1 MADTKKP
8 FEEVSA
14 EDAQA
19 MFANAAKALG
29 GSQGRSAGFRR
40 VSIPV
45 SEPVRPEPLP
55 KEEVK
60 VEAAVVE
67 EAAVEERFVEP
78 VRPAETIAPEKPQS
92 KRKAW
97 YLKKRKEEEEESL
110 PISKDKLR
118 ERRAAREASEEAEV
132 VAAAAAAP
140 VVEELAEDEDI
151 RIAESRPSRI
161 SSEDEH
167 DDYDERYDF
176 GATTVIPSAVVFD
189 YYDDYDEEYDDED
202 YEPTNEE
209 IEEEVAF
216 SALEQALNR
225 HKEVYGDTRKGRR
238 NRYHDYGFG
247 MGISFDG
254 PDYEDD
260 EDY

>member
-8 FEEVSA
+8 IEEVSA

-29 GSQGRSAGFRR
+29 GSRGRSAGFHR

-45 SEPVRPEPLP
+45 SEPIRPEPLP
-55 KEEVK
+55 KAEPEP
-60 VEAAVVE
+60 AVVE
-67 EAAVEERFVEP
+67 EIIDGERYVAPAAPPVRTVEP
-78 VRPAETIAPEKPQS
+78 EKTQS

-110 PISKDKLR
+110 PIAKDKLR
-118 ERRAAREASEEAEV
+118 ERRAAREAAEESE
-132 VAAAAAAP
+132 
-140 VVEELAEDEDI
+140 EDEDI
-151 RIAESRPSRI
+151 RIAETRPSRV
-161 SSEDEH
+161 STEEDY

-189 YYDDYDEEYDDED
+189 YYGDEEDEYEDD

-209 IEEEVAF
+209 LEEEVAF

-254 PDYEDD
+254 PDADD
-260 EDY
+260 EEY

>member
-45 SEPVRPEPLP
+45 SEPVRP
-55 KEEVK
+55 
-60 VEAAVVE
+60 
-67 EAAVEERFVEP
+67 
-78 VRPAETIAPEKPQS
+78 
-92 KRKAW
+92 
-97 YLKKRKEEEEESL
+97 
-110 PISKDKLR
+110 
-118 ERRAAREASEEAEV
+118 
-132 VAAAAAAP
+132 
-140 VVEELAEDEDI
+140 
-151 RIAESRPSRI
+151 SRI
-161 SSEDEH
+161 SSEDEY

-176 GATTVIPSAVVFD
+176 GATTVIPGAVVFD
-189 YYDDYDEEYDDED
+189 YSDDYDEEYDDED

-216 SALEQALNR
+216 SALEQA
-225 HKEVYGDTRKGRR
+225 DRK
-238 NRYHDYGFG
+238 
-247 MGISFDG
+247 SVV
-254 PDYEDD
+254 
-260 EDY
+260 

>member
-8 FEEVSA
+8 IEEVSA

-45 SEPVRPEPLP
+45 SEPIRPEPLP
-55 KEEVK
+55 T
-60 VEAAVVE
+60 EAPAVVE
-67 EAAVEERFVEP
+67 EIIDGERYVAPAEPP
-78 VRPAETIAPEKPQS
+78 VRTVEPEKPQS

-118 ERRAAREASEEAEV
+118 ERKAAREAAEEAAV
-132 VAAAAAAP
+132 VATAA
-140 VVEELAEDEDI
+140 VEEPEDEDI
-151 RIAESRPSRI
+151 RIAETRPSRV
-161 SSEDEH
+161 SSDEEY
-167 DDYDERYDF
+167 DDYDERFDF

-189 YYDDYDEEYDDED
+189 YYGDEEYDENDDD

-209 IEEEVAF
+209 LEEEVAF

-247 MGISFDG
+247 MGITFDG
-254 PDYEDD
+254 PDDD

>member
-45 SEPVRPEPLP
+45 SEPVRP
-55 KEEVK
+55 
-60 VEAAVVE
+60 
-67 EAAVEERFVEP
+67 
-78 VRPAETIAPEKPQS
+78 
-92 KRKAW
+92 
-97 YLKKRKEEEEESL
+97 
-110 PISKDKLR
+110 
-118 ERRAAREASEEAEV
+118 
-132 VAAAAAAP
+132 
-140 VVEELAEDEDI
+140 
-151 RIAESRPSRI
+151 SRI
-161 SSEDEH
+161 SSEDEY

-176 GATTVIPSAVVFD
+176 GATTVIPGAVVFD
-189 YYDDYDEEYDDED
+189 YSDDYDEEYDDED
-202 YEPTNEE
+202 YEPTSEE

-238 NRYHDYGFG
+238 SRYHDYGFG

-254 PDYEDD
+254 PDAYEDD

>member
-1 MADTKKP
+1 MADTKRP
-8 FEEVSA
+8 IEEVSA

-29 GSQGRSAGFRR
+29 GTQGRSAGFRR

-45 SEPVRPEPLP
+45 SEPVRPDPLP
-55 KEEVK
+55 KETPEPEMVEEIIDGERYVAPAEPPVRK
-60 VEAAVVE
+60 VE
-67 EAAVEERFVEP
+67 
-78 VRPAETIAPEKPQS
+78 PEKPQS

-97 YLKKRKEEEEESL
+97 YLRKRKEEEEESL
-110 PISKDKLR
+110 PIAKDKLR
-118 ERRAAREASEEAEV
+118 ERKAAREAAEEAAV
-132 VAAAAAAP
+132 VAAAAT
-140 VVEELAEDEDI
+140 VEEPEDEDI
-151 RIAESRPSRI
+151 RIAETRPSRV
-161 SSEDEH
+161 SSDDEY
-167 DDYDERYDF
+167 DDYDERFDF

-189 YYDDYDEEYDDED
+189 YYGDEEDEYDDD

-209 IEEEVAF
+209 LEEEVAF

-247 MGISFDG
+247 MGITFDG
-254 PDYEDD
+254 PDADD

>member
-1 MADTKKP
+1 MPPK
-8 FEEVSA
+8 
-14 EDAQA
+14 Q
-19 MFANAAKALG
+19 LG

-161 SSEDEH
+161 SSEDEY

-189 YYDDYDEEYDDED
+189 Y
-202 YEPTNEE
+202 
-209 IEEEVAF
+209 
-216 SALEQALNR
+216 LEQALNR

-260 EDY
+260 D

>member
-8 FEEVSA
+8 IEEVSM

-19 MFANAAKALG
+19 MFANAAKAMG

-45 SEPVRPEPLP
+45 SEPVRP
-55 KEEVK
+55 
-60 VEAAVVE
+60 
-67 EAAVEERFVEP
+67 
-78 VRPAETIAPEKPQS
+78 
-92 KRKAW
+92 
-97 YLKKRKEEEEESL
+97 
-110 PISKDKLR
+110 
-118 ERRAAREASEEAEV
+118 
-132 VAAAAAAP
+132 
-140 VVEELAEDEDI
+140 
-151 RIAESRPSRI
+151 SRV
-161 SSEDEH
+161 SSE
-167 DDYDERYDF
+167 
-176 GATTVIPSAVVFD
+176 
-189 YYDDYDEEYDDED
+189 EEYDDD

-209 IEEEVAF
+209 LEEEVAF

>member
-140 VVEELAEDEDI
+140 VVEELAEY
-151 RIAESRPSRI
+151 
-161 SSEDEH
+161 

-176 GATTVIPSAVVFD
+176 GATTVIPGAVVFD
-189 YYDDYDEEYDDED
+189 YSDDYDEEYDDED

-238 NRYHDYGFG
+238 SRYHDYGFG

-254 PDYEDD
+254 PDAYEDD

>member
-8 FEEVSA
+8 IEEVSV

-45 SEPVRPEPLP
+45 SEPVRPAPLP
-55 KEEVK
+55 KEETP
-60 VEAAVVE
+60 VEAPVVE
-67 EAAVEERFVEP
+67 ERYVEP
-78 VRPAETIAPEKPQS
+78 VRPVEPAVPEKPQS

-118 ERRAAREASEEAEV
+118 ERKAAREAAEEAED
-132 VAAAAAAP
+132 
-140 VVEELAEDEDI
+140 EYEDEFD
-151 RIAESRPSRI
+151 R
-161 SSEDEH
+161 
-167 DDYDERYDF
+167 DERFDF

-189 YYDDYDEEYDDED
+189 YYEDDYDEYDDDD

-209 IEEEVAF
+209 LEEEVAF

-260 EDY
+260 ED

>member
-1 MADTKKP
+1 MAETKKP
-8 FEEVSA
+8 IEEVSV

-29 GSQGRSAGFRR
+29 GTQGRSAGFRR

-45 SEPVRPEPLP
+45 SEPVRPAPLP
-55 KEEVK
+55 KEEAN
-60 VEAAVVE
+60 VEAPVVE
-67 EAAVEERFVEP
+67 EIIDGERYVAP
-78 VRPAETIAPEKPQS
+78 SAPPARTAEPEKPQS

-118 ERRAAREASEEAEV
+118 ERKAAREAAEEAE
-132 VAAAAAAP
+132 AAAAASVAAA
-140 VVEELAEDEDI
+140 VVDETV
-151 RIAESRPSRI
+151 E
-161 SSEDEH
+161 
-167 DDYDERYDF
+167 DDYDDYDGYENDRFDF
-176 GATTVIPSAVVFD
+176 GATTVIPNAVVFD
-189 YYDDYDEEYDDED
+189 YYDDDDEYDEDD

-209 IEEEVAF
+209 LEEEVAF

-247 MGISFDG
+247 MGITFDG
-254 PDYEDD
+254 PDAYEDD
-260 EDY
+260 DDY

>member
-1 MADTKKP
+1 MAETKKP
-8 FEEVSA
+8 IEEVSV

-29 GSQGRSAGFRR
+29 GTGGRSAGFRR

-55 KEEVK
+55 TEEAK
-60 VEAAVVE
+60 PVVE
-67 EAAVEERFVEP
+67 EIIDGERYVAPAAPP
-78 VRPAETIAPEKPQS
+78 VRTVEPEKPQS

-97 YLKKRKEEEEESL
+97 YLKKRQEEEEESL
-110 PISKDKLR
+110 PISKEKLR
-118 ERRAAREASEEAEV
+118 ERKAAAREAAEEAEAI
-132 VAAAAAAP
+132 AAAAVAAP

-151 RIAESRPSRI
+151 RIAESHPSRL
-161 SSEDEH
+161 STE
-167 DDYDERYDF
+167 DDYNDDRYDF

-189 YYDDYDEEYDDED
+189 YYDDYEDEYDDD
-202 YEPTNEE
+202 YEPTNADL
-209 IEEEVAF
+209 EEEVSF
-216 SALEQALNR
+216 SALEEALNR
-225 HKEVYGDTRKGRR
+225 HKQVYGDTRKGRR

-247 MGISFDG
+247 MGITFDG
-254 PDYEDD
+254 PDSEDD

>member
-8 FEEVSA
+8 IEEVSM

-19 MFANAAKALG
+19 MFANAAKAMG

-45 SEPVRPEPLP
+45 SEPVRPAPLP

-60 VEAAVVE
+60 VEE
-67 EAAVEERFVEP
+67 PLVEERFVEP
-78 VRPAETIAPEKPQS
+78 VRPAEPAAPEKPQS

-97 YLKKRKEEEEESL
+97 YLRKRKEEEEESL
-110 PISKDKLR
+110 PISKEKLR
-118 ERRAAREASEEAEV
+118 ERKAAREAAEEAEV
-132 VAAAAAAP
+132 VAAAT
-140 VVEELAEDEDI
+140 VVAEDEDI
-151 RIAESRPSRI
+151 RIAENHPSRV
-161 SSEDEH
+161 SSEE
-167 DDYDERYDF
+167 EYDF
-176 GATTVIPSAVVFD
+176 GATTIIPNAVVFD
-189 YYDDYDEEYDDED
+189 YYDDDDEEYDDD

-209 IEEEVAF
+209 LEEEVAF

-254 PDYEDD
+254 PEYEDD

>member
-151 RIAESRPSRI
+151 RIATEKAARKAWASVNAAIQDAVDRSTADLRGQLDKTRADLQAANGQVERFKSIANNTSLIAHTFLSVLKDEGVKNYQKNDVLALFTDHLDENGRKIVSRI
-161 SSEDEH
+161 P
-167 DDYDERYDF
+167 
-176 GATTVIPSAVVFD
+176 ATVSPS
-189 YYDDYDEEYDDED
+189 
-202 YEPTNEE
+202 
-209 IEEEVAF
+209 
-216 SALEQALNR
+216 
-225 HKEVYGDTRKGRR
+225 
-238 NRYHDYGFG
+238 
-247 MGISFDG
+247 
-254 PDYEDD
+254 
-260 EDY
+260 

>member
-8 FEEVSA
+8 IEEVSA

-29 GSQGRSAGFRR
+29 GSRGRSAGFHR

-45 SEPVRPEPLP
+45 SEPVRPAPLP
-55 KEEVK
+55 KEAPQ
-60 VEAAVVE
+60 VEAPAVVE
-67 EAAVEERFVEP
+67 EIIDGERYVAPSAPPERHVEQ
-78 VRPAETIAPEKPQS
+78 EKPQS

-97 YLKKRKEEEEESL
+97 YLKKRQEEEEESL

-118 ERRAAREASEEAEV
+118 ERKAAREAAED
-132 VAAAAAAP
+132 
-140 VVEELAEDEDI
+140 EDEDI
-151 RIAESRPSRI
+151 RIAENRPSRV
-161 SSEDEH
+161 SSDDEY
-167 DDYDERYDF
+167 DDYDERFDF

-189 YYDDYDEEYDDED
+189 YYGDEEDEYEDD
-202 YEPTNEE
+202 YEPTDADL
-209 IEEEVAF
+209 EEEVAF

-247 MGISFDG
+247 MGITFDG
-254 PDYEDD
+254 PDYGDD

>member
-8 FEEVSA
+8 IEEVSV

-45 SEPVRPEPLP
+45 SEPVRPAPLP
-55 KEEVK
+55 KEEPK
-60 VEAAVVE
+60 VEATVE
-67 EAAVEERFVEP
+67 ETVEERFVEP
-78 VRPAETIAPEKPQS
+78 VRPAEPAAPEKPQS

-118 ERRAAREASEEAEV
+118 ERRAAREAAEEAEV
-132 VAAAAAAP
+132 IAAAAAAP

-151 RIAESRPSRI
+151 RIAESRPS
-161 SSEDEH
+161 SVSAE
-167 DDYDERYDF
+167 DDYDDYDDRFDF

-189 YYDDYDEEYDDED
+189 YYDDDEYDDDD

-209 IEEEVAF
+209 LEEEVAF

>member
-8 FEEVSA
+8 IEEVSM

-19 MFANAAKALG
+19 MFANAAKAMG

-45 SEPVRPEPLP
+45 SEPVRPAPLP
-55 KEEVK
+55 KEEIK
-60 VEAAVVE
+60 VEEPV
-67 EAAVEERFVEP
+67 VEERFVEP
-78 VRPAETIAPEKPQS
+78 VRPAEPAAPEKPQS

-97 YLKKRKEEEEESL
+97 YLRKRKEEEEESL
-110 PISKDKLR
+110 PISKEKLR
-118 ERRAAREASEEAEV
+118 ERKAAREAAEEAEV
-132 VAAAAAAP
+132 VAAAA
-140 VVEELAEDEDI
+140 VVAEDEDI
-151 RIAESRPSRI
+151 RIAESRPSRV
-161 SSEDEH
+161 SSEEEF
-167 DDYDERYDF
+167 DDYDDRYDF
-176 GATTVIPSAVVFD
+176 GATTIIPNAVVFD
-189 YYDDYDEEYDDED
+189 YYDDEDEEYDDD

-209 IEEEVAF
+209 LEEEVAF

>member
-8 FEEVSA
+8 IEEVSM

-19 MFANAAKALG
+19 MFANAAKAMG

-45 SEPVRPEPLP
+45 SEPVRPAPLP

-60 VEAAVVE
+60 VEEPVA
-67 EAAVEERFVEP
+67 EERFVEP
-78 VRPAETIAPEKPQS
+78 VRPAEPATPEKPQS

-97 YLKKRKEEEEESL
+97 YLRKRKEEEEESL

-118 ERRAAREASEEAEV
+118 ERKAAREAAEEAEV
-132 VAAAAAAP
+132 VAAAT
-140 VVEELAEDEDI
+140 VVAEDEDI
-151 RIAESRPSRI
+151 RIAENHPSRV
-161 SSEDEH
+161 SSEE
-167 DDYDERYDF
+167 EYDF
-176 GATTVIPSAVVFD
+176 GATTIIPNAVVFD
-189 YYDDYDEEYDDED
+189 YYDDEDEEYDDD

-209 IEEEVAF
+209 LEEEVAF